1 MEQIFDPREF
11 GAAGDG
17 KTLDTQAIQA
27 AIDAA
32 AKEGRDGK
40 RSVVCLKAGTYLTS
54 SLFLKSHMEFRM
66 EDAAVLLGTT
76 EEEQYPIMR
85 NRVAGIEMDW
95 PVGILNVMDQED
107 VQITGEGCID
117 GQGPLLVE

>member
-95 PVGILNVMDQED
+95 PVGILM
-107 VQITGEGCID
+107 
-117 GQGPLLVE
+117 

>member
-40 RSVVCLKAGTYLTS
+40 RSVVCLKAGTYLS
-54 SLFLKSHMEFRM
+54 
-66 EDAAVLLGTT
+66 
-76 EEEQYPIMR
+76 Y
-85 NRVAGIEMDW
+85 
-95 PVGILNVMDQED
+95 
-107 VQITGEGCID
+107 
-117 GQGPLLVE
+117 

>member
-32 AKEGRDGK
+32 AKEGREGK

-54 SLFLKSHMEFRM
+54 SLF
-66 EDAAVLLGTT
+66 
-76 EEEQYPIMR
+76 
-85 NRVAGIEMDW
+85 
-95 PVGILNVMDQED
+95 
-107 VQITGEGCID
+107 
-117 GQGPLLVE
+117 